1 MQNRRCGS
9 DDIEYTNSSL
19 KFSHRIPAGGDDFLL
34 TKLVFYIQYENDG
47 ARQFYSLIID
57 I

>member
-19 KFSHRIPAGGDDFLL
+19 KFSHRIPEGGDDLLL
-34 TKLVFYIQYENDG
+34 TKLAFSIQYENDG
-47 ARQFYSLIID
+47 ARQLYSYV
-57 I
+57 